1 MEITNSF
8 ARSTSIKDFI
18 TLMKPTV
25 TLLVV
30 ISGVAGLI
38 LAKTQIDLSTA
49 LISITCI
56 ALGSGGAAAFNMWY
70 DQDIDSIMPRTQ
82 NRPIVRGAISSE
94 EAGIFSFTLSLISV
108 VLMAFFVNLKASIL
122 LLFSILFYTLIYTV
136 WLKRSTYYNIV
147 IGGIAGSLPPV
158 IGWFCATDSI
168 SSTPWIIF
176 LLIFFWTP
184 AHFWALAIARYED
197 YKLCNVPM
205 LPVVKGI
212 KRTKIE
218 ILLYT
223 IATVAISFV
232 PYFMGFAS
240 WLYLIVTFMC
250 GIKFIYSAFLL
261 FKSLDTK
268 RTCYEFFLFSIVY
281 MFLLLLALI
290 VDQYIPL

>member
-1 MEITNSF
+1 MEISIT
-8 ARSTSIKDFI
+8 RSASIKDFI

-30 ISGVAGLI
+30 VSAIAGLV
-38 LAKTQIDLSTA
+38 LAKTPIDLYTA
-49 LISITCI
+49 FISITCV

-94 EAGIFSFTLSLISV
+94 EAGVFSFALSITSV
-108 VLMAFFVNLKASIL
+108 VLMALFVNLKASML
-122 LLFSILFYTLIYTV
+122 LLFSILFYTLIYTT

-158 IGWFCATDSI
+158 IGWFCATSSS

-223 IATVAISFV
+223 IATVIISFA
-232 PYFMGFAS
+232 PYFMGFAR
-240 WLYLIVTFMC
+240 WPYLTIAIIC
-250 GIKFIYSAFLL
+250 GIEFIYSAFLL

-281 MFLLLLALI
+281 MFLLLSALI
-290 VDQYIPL
+290 VDQCLYI